1 MTKHKSSD
9 AEPSPERL
17 RAAVSLKLG
26 RVADFEADAELTSAG
41 LLSVAVLVSSI
52 LLSTT
57 VLVAAAIRESKRVH
71 AADAPRLRGPGATD

>member
-1 MTKHKSSD
+1 MTKNKSSD
-9 AEPSPERL
+9 AGPSPETL

-26 RVADFEADAELTSAG
+26 RVVDFEADAELTSAG

-57 VLVAAAIRESKRVH
+57 VLVAAAIRESKG
-71 AADAPRLRGPGATD
+71 APGADAPRLRGPDATD